1 MAHDLGG
8 RGPVLLLAH
17 ATGLC
22 ARAYDPLAAV
32 LRAHH
37 RVWALDFRG
46 HGDSTAPE
54 DGDFGWSGMADD
66 VLAVAD
72 ALGVSGIA
80 GVGHSMGGAALLL
93 AELARP
99 GLLASAYLYE
109 PIIIPASDGWRG
121 GASPMPDA
129 ARRRRATFAS
139 KAEAL
144 MRYARR
150 PPLNTLRAD
159 CLAAYVEHGL
169 AERPD
174 GTVELKCS
182 PEHEARTFES
192 DSKATVDRI
201 AGLSVPTVVAVG
213 ARYEGF
219 SPAQFAPSILEA
231 MPRATVHEFGHLG
244 HFGPLQDPDTIAQD
258 ALALF
263 RGAL

>member
-1 MAHDLGG
+1 MVHDLGG

-22 ARAYDPLAAV
+22 ARAYEPLAAG
-32 LRAHH
+32 LRSHH
-37 RVWALDFRG
+37 HVWALDFRG

-66 VLAVAD
+66 VLAAAD
-72 ALGVSGIA
+72 ALGASGIA
-80 GVGHSMGGAALLL
+80 GLGHSMGGAALLL

-99 GLLASAYLYE
+99 GLLSSAYLYE
-109 PIIIPASDGWRG
+109 PIILPVADGWRG

-129 ARRRRATFAS
+129 ARRRRSIFAS

-144 MRYARR
+144 MRYAVR

-159 CLAAYVEHGL
+159 CLAAYVEHGMV
-169 AERPD
+169 ERAD
-174 GTVELKCS
+174 GTVALKCD
-182 PEHEARTFES
+182 PENEARTFES

-201 AGLSVPTVVAVG
+201 AGLAVPTVVAVG

-231 MPRATVHEFGHLG
+231 MPRASVHEYRHLG
-244 HFGPLQDPDTIAQD
+244 HFGPLQDPDSIGQD
-258 ALALF
+258 ALAHF
-263 RGAL
+263 KS